1 MNNAESVVLE
11 AKYVHIHNINQTSE
25 VLTLSLNNAKTPSTI
40 IMIILECKQIPLS
53 TNYNDN

>member
-25 VLTLSLNNAKTPSTI
+25 VLTLSLNNAKH
-40 IMIILECKQIPLS
+40 PLLLS
-53 TNYNDN
+53 W